1 MLRDRI
7 VLLLAA
13 IANALGWALPVIDKY
28 RGWQAFRVALSPVW
42 PYERFHVDAASLKV
56 LSVASAST
64 NVLFVVVA
72 VWLAAAARAGR
83 GARIALWLA
92 AAATLLNLHWPI
104 SMGDS
109 ANGLR
114 AGYFVWTVSFAL
126 LTLAAFFAVKRS
138 RRARP

>member
-1 MLRDRI
+1 
-7 VLLLAA
+7 
-13 IANALGWALPVIDKY
+13 
-28 RGWQAFRVALSPVW
+28 
-42 PYERFHVDAASLKV
+42 

-64 NVLFVVVA
+64 NVLFVAVA

-83 GARIALWLA
+83 SVRIALWLA

-109 ANGLR
+109 ADDLR

-126 LTLAAFFAVKRS
+126 LTLAAFFALKRS
-138 RRARP
+138 SGARR